1 VPPEPGTWWRPSRI
15 SFLWFSEIPEVLHR
29 GTLAYVQVSLSRHGI
44 SAFKTYYVLGTE
56 KQDTSLPLPE

>member
-1 VPPEPGTWWRPSRI
+1 VQ
-15 SFLWFSEIPEVLHR
+15 HR

-44 SAFKTYYVLGTE
+44 SAFETYFVLGSE